1 MKKLRLY
8 LETSVFGFYFDT
20 SAPNRQKRI
29 AVRKL
34 LQQIKSGAFEGYV
47 SGLVQDE
54 LGKAPRPY
62 RERLLRLIDRYGLK
76 AVEYDEDAAADL
88 HDEKYLRARV
98 APGAPDDDAAHIAI
112 ATIAGVDVVVS
123 CNLKHLANEL
133 ASRRFLAV
141 NILQGY
147 STSLSIRQPEE
158 VITYED

>member
-34 LQQIKSGAFEGYV
+34 LQQIKNGLFEGYV
-47 SGLVQDE
+47 SGLVRAE
-54 LGKAPRPY
+54 LERAPQPY
-62 RERLLRLIDRYGLK
+62 RERLLRLIDSYDLK
-76 AVEYDEDAAADL
+76 TIEYDENAAGEL
-88 HDEKYLRARV
+88 HEMYLRARV
-98 APGAPDDDAAHIAI
+98 APGAPDDDAAHVAI
-112 ATIAGVDVVVS
+112 ATVAGADVVVS

-133 ASRRFLAV
+133 AARRFLAV

-147 STSLSIRQPEE
+147 NTSLSIGNPRR
-158 VITYED
+158 

>member
-1 MKKLRLY
+1 MKKLKLY

-20 SAPNRQKRI
+20 AASNKQKRI

-34 LQQIKSGAFEGYV
+34 LQQIKNGLFEGYV
-47 SGLVQDE
+47 SGLVRAE
-54 LGKAPRPY
+54 LEKAPQSY
-62 RERLLRLIDRYGLK
+62 RRRLLQLIDRYGLK
-76 AVEYDEDAAADL
+76 AIDYDEDAAGEL
-88 HDEKYLRARV
+88 HEKYLQARV
-98 APGAPDDDAAHIAI
+98 SPGAPDYDAAHVAI
-112 ATIAGVDVVVS
+112 ATVAGADVVVS

>member
-1 MKKLRLY
+1 M
-8 LETSVFGFYFDT
+8 
-20 SAPNRQKRI
+20 
-29 AVRKL
+29 
-34 LQQIKSGAFEGYV
+34 

-62 RERLLRLIDRYGLK
+62 RERLLRLIDRYGSK

-88 HDEKYLRARV
+88 HEKYLRARV
-98 APGAPDDDAAHIAI
+98 TPGAPDDDAAHIAI
-112 ATIAGVDVVVS
+112 ATVAGVDVVVS

-133 ASRRFLAV
+133 AARRFLAV

-158 VITYED
+158 VIEYED

>member
-1 MKKLRLY
+1 MRKLKLY

-20 SAPNRQKRI
+20 SAPNQQKRI

-34 LQQIKSGAFEGYV
+34 LYQIKKGVFEGYV
-47 SGLVQDE
+47 SGLVRAE
-54 LGKAPRPY
+54 LEKAPKPY
-62 RERLLRLIDRYGLK
+62 RDRLLRLIGRFGLTV
-76 AVEYDEDAAADL
+76 VEYDEDAAGEL
-88 HDEKYLRARV
+88 HEQYLRARV

-112 ATIAGVDVVVS
+112 ATVAGVDVVVS

-147 STSLSIRQPEE
+147 SSSLSIRQPEE
-158 VITYED
+158 VISYED